1 MPQFDFSTYA
11 GQIFWFTVCFLL
23 LYFFMAI
30 VILPR
35 IRDIMAERKTVIN
48 DDVAAMNSFNESA
61 DENRSKAD
69 AAMNEANAKY
79 KAALDEAAKTAAL
92 KREKSLEEFKEN
104 AENLIKK
111 SQAEIAKM
119 VESSKSRSEK
129 VIEQVA
135 TLTQNKIFN

>member
-11 GQIFWFTVCFLL
+11 GQIFWFSICFLL
-23 LYFFMAI
+23 LYFFMAC

-35 IRDIMAERKTVIN
+35 IRDIVAERKTVIN
-48 DDVAAMNSFNESA
+48 DDIAATNSFSESA
-61 DENRSKAD
+61 DENRNKAD
-69 AAMNEANAKY
+69 SAMNEANAKY
-79 KAALDEAAKTAAL
+79 KAALDEAAKSAAV

-104 AENLIKK
+104 SEKMLKK

-119 VESSKSRSEK
+119 IDGSRERSEK